1 MTVGLYYRYIGEA
14 YVNLDQHDEGLR
26 YLKLFREI
34 SKSEENCIEI
44 QRGLAAIGW
53 CYLEHGRFLERQWAE
68 EDKNDHSK
76 RAKYQICYVKAEKF
90 SRHAYAAIPKDEG
103 KENFSDRE
111 GKEMKIA
118 ALLNRGTALLQM
130 KKLDSAQTCF
140 LEASGFA
147 KNYTSLYDKYHVNL
161 MLLRVTILIIK
172 QEYADAL
179 KLNKEIMHTLEKLPI
194 ADSDKQ
200 SSHAEALNQK
210 IQVLVGLRQFQQ
222 AKKISKSI
230 FVRNGGK
237 ADGNERTL
245 KTLISICR
253 LLKDVNKSELDDSST
268 IKIYEKIGDL
278 CVNLEC
284 FDTANF
290 YYEKAMD
297 KSISGGIEDKKVLGG
312 LYFSIA
318 ENYTD
323 LENFQN
329 AEIFYNKKLELCND
343 DAREACKIYL
353 HLAKSAHLSGKSID
367 EIMNNCDNAK
377 KLAIRSGRP
386 ALEARVLQ
394 LIFNYQ
400 SIHGSATC
408 DISEQEFIRFVEQY
422 QLDTKNLFTEEND
435 QEESVSESSEELNVD
450 ELSEEDDE
458 DSDSELQCIGGGL
471 VKSGRKRVA
480 YKHKFNAMGESEL
493 HVKCQEDGNMTA
505 IQTMI
510 KMGHDKDIADRAKF
524 APIHEACNYGFLEY
538 VRELHTSGAKLN
550 LKSNTGVTPLIT
562 ACSNGSVDIIEY
574 LVQAGALVHIQEECG
589 WTAKDHLT
597 HYINSNRSTLSS
609 EVLERFSIVIR
620 KMDKGM
626 RGYELLPKKPVSTVF
641 ETEGDQNDTF
651 LQDDILSIND
661 NENKPSRLSRNRKKP
676 TTNRY
681 RTDFEKT
688 IQSPCSQD
696 SPNLGTSSS
705 IKSYVDAVSSV
716 RNRRLI
722 QPRLNLVTIDRNN
735 YLSQVSCKRTSTT
748 SRQSIIEDDWLED
761 DVSRFNKKSRKDLKS
776 KESIDDDLFR
786 DTLPKPKNRN
796 INKFITASD
805 NSIVTVPKYNPS
817 ELYPRTST
825 QIPTE
830 TSEYIN
836 ANIPQSGM
844 LQLTQNPPIAIN
856 ENRVEVPASSPSV
869 LRFYVQIE
877 GRRLLIPIPKDGK
890 VSDLSK
896 EVLNRYNS
904 SKVAQDAVGRM
915 PIIKLLDS
923 EGCELDDGDM
933 LLDLFGS
940 TASEPIRLQSR
951 VEKWELKNVEAV
963 YEKLCNDMNL
973 MCLPEIKQ
981 ALSQSQQTT
990 RLDIERS
997 IIRSKS
1003 SQPIFRALRYR
1014 SVLTEVNLAGNKLGI
1029 GVKESTSREDSSLN
1043 CMEELGNSLKTLSSL
1058 VKLNLSSNALLQQ
1071 HLEMFTKAFCSQA
1084 SENIEMENSELNVR
1098 ELNLGFNFVGDES
1111 DTSIM
1116 TLFGV
1121 CPKLQTLR
1129 LTSCGLSKR
1138 FFLRKY
1144 NEWENLFSKLNGSS
1158 IINIDISHNPNMEVI
1173 GIDKMLQLLN
1183 PNKVL
1188 SIDISKCTLSND
1200 SKGNLGDAIFKY
1212 ASRGRPDIALQDLN
1226 MSKNSSVELE
1236 DFCNSLYH
1244 MSCLKILNAS
1254 YCDGLNLEFV
1264 VRLFE
1269 EMWTQSSNCEKV
1281 QLNSDLNLW
1290 IDASAGDNLTERLL
1304 SNIEHLAS
1312 ENCLNSLQLSYH
1324 GSDKETNNLDK
1335 LIAAW
1340 QEVFKD
1346 KSKVD
1351 ICGTN
1356 LRFSVTEPN
1365 TYSV

>member
-1 MTVGLYYRYIGEA
+1 
-14 YVNLDQHDEGLR
+14 
-26 YLKLFREI
+26 
-34 SKSEENCIEI
+34 
-44 QRGLAAIGW
+44 
-53 CYLEHGRFLERQWAE
+53 
-68 EDKNDHSK
+68 
-76 RAKYQICYVKAEKF
+76 
-90 SRHAYAAIPKDEG
+90 
-103 KENFSDRE
+103 
-111 GKEMKIA
+111 
-118 ALLNRGTALLQM
+118 
-130 KKLDSAQTCF
+130 
-140 LEASGFA
+140 
-147 KNYTSLYDKYHVNL
+147 
-161 MLLRVTILIIK
+161 
-172 QEYADAL
+172 
-179 KLNKEIMHTLEKLPI
+179 
-194 ADSDKQ
+194 
-200 SSHAEALNQK
+200 
-210 IQVLVGLRQFQQ
+210 
-222 AKKISKSI
+222 
-230 FVRNGGK
+230 
-237 ADGNERTL
+237 
-245 KTLISICR
+245 
-253 LLKDVNKSELDDSST
+253 
-268 IKIYEKIGDL
+268 
-278 CVNLEC
+278 
-284 FDTANF
+284 
-290 YYEKAMD
+290 
-297 KSISGGIEDKKVLGG
+297 
-312 LYFSIA
+312 
-318 ENYTD
+318 
-323 LENFQN
+323 
-329 AEIFYNKKLELCND
+329 
-343 DAREACKIYL
+343 
-353 HLAKSAHLSGKSID
+353 
-367 EIMNNCDNAK
+367 
-377 KLAIRSGRP
+377 
-386 ALEARVLQ
+386 
-394 LIFNYQ
+394 
-400 SIHGSATC
+400 
-408 DISEQEFIRFVEQY
+408 
-422 QLDTKNLFTEEND
+422 
-435 QEESVSESSEELNVD
+435 
-450 ELSEEDDE
+450 
-458 DSDSELQCIGGGL
+458 
-471 VKSGRKRVA
+471 
-480 YKHKFNAMGESEL
+480 
-493 HVKCQEDGNMTA
+493 
-505 IQTMI
+505 
-510 KMGHDKDIADRAKF
+510 
-524 APIHEACNYGFLEY
+524 
-538 VRELHTSGAKLN
+538 
-550 LKSNTGVTPLIT
+550 
-562 ACSNGSVDIIEY
+562 
-574 LVQAGALVHIQEECG
+574 
-589 WTAKDHLT
+589 
-597 HYINSNRSTLSS
+597 
-609 EVLERFSIVIR
+609 
-620 KMDKGM
+620 
-626 RGYELLPKKPVSTVF
+626 
-641 ETEGDQNDTF
+641 
-651 LQDDILSIND
+651 
-661 NENKPSRLSRNRKKP
+661 
-676 TTNRY
+676 
-681 RTDFEKT
+681 
-688 IQSPCSQD
+688 
-696 SPNLGTSSS
+696 
-705 IKSYVDAVSSV
+705 
-716 RNRRLI
+716 
-722 QPRLNLVTIDRNN
+722 
-735 YLSQVSCKRTSTT
+735 
-748 SRQSIIEDDWLED
+748 
-761 DVSRFNKKSRKDLKS
+761 
-776 KESIDDDLFR
+776 
-786 DTLPKPKNRN
+786 
-796 INKFITASD
+796 
-805 NSIVTVPKYNPS
+805 
-817 ELYPRTST
+817 
-825 QIPTE
+825 
-830 TSEYIN
+830 
-836 ANIPQSGM
+836 
-844 LQLTQNPPIAIN
+844 
-856 ENRVEVPASSPSV
+856 
-869 LRFYVQIE
+869 
-877 GRRLLIPIPKDGK
+877 
-890 VSDLSK
+890 
-896 EVLNRYNS
+896 
-904 SKVAQDAVGRM
+904 M

-1071 HLEMFTKAFCSQA
+1071 HLEMFIKAFCSRA

-1290 IDASAGDNLTERLL
+1290 MDASAGDNLTERLL